1 MTLSNLF
8 KNESFIN
15 CYNSIENYINSYGYE
30 TNTFFI
36 NNFKSVLPEIFLTYA
51 ILLILVYGVIAANS
65 KVEVS
70 NSNSPVIVKNNTAP
84 YPVVVKTITWLCIMS
99 LLITAFIISNDL
111 IYDKSSIV
119 IFSGSLTSSSLNEL
133 IRIIIL
139 TFTAICL
146 IISIRYIKT
155 HNLNSYEYPILV
167 TLAATGSIILVN
179 CNDLLLVYLAV
190 ELQSLASYVLA
201 AFKRDKNAST
211 EAGLKYFLL
220 GALSSGILLMGCAII
235 YGTTGTTNLGQLHLL
250 TVNSSNFLNIE
261 SLTVGIVFV
270 IIGFLFKMT
279 AAPFHMWT
287 PDVYEGSPT
296 SVTAFFSIVPKIAA
310 LSIVIKILHF
320 TFFDLIEIWQD
331 LLIPAAVGSLVV
343 GSFGALYQTK
353 LKRLLAYSSIGHI
366 GFLLLGL
373 ITGSEDGLFSV
384 YFYIVIY
391 MIMSV
396 ILFAVVLNLTTID
409 NKSPEV
415 ITDLTLMKK
424 KNPLV
429 AATLMLTLFSM
440 AGVPPLA
447 GFFSK
452 FYILSAC
459 ISSSM
464 YALAGIAVLS
474 SVVSAVYYI
483 RIIKCMYFD
492 SIDTWNVNIHYNL
505 NYISSLIISTSLCF
519 VIIFFIKPSYFMTL
533 FNLFI

>member
-1 MTLSNLF
+1 MNTI
-8 KNESFIN
+8 KNNFVAD
-15 CYNSIENYINSYGYE
+15 CYNSIENYINSYGIE
-30 TNTFFI
+30 TNTFFV
-36 NNFKSVLPEIFLTYA
+36 NNFKATLPEIFLTTG
-51 ILLILVYGVIAANS
+51 ILIILVYGVVAANI
-65 KVEVS
+65 KI
-70 NSNSPVIVKNNTAP
+70 NKTYPVIIQP
-84 YPVVVKTITWLCIMS
+84 ITWLCIF
-99 LLITAFIISNDL
+99 LLLATAMLIANDL
-111 IYDKSSIV
+111 SYDKSTILA
-119 IFSGSLTSSSLNEL
+119 FSGSIASTNLNEF

-139 TFTAICL
+139 LFSAIVL
-146 IISIRYIKT
+146 IISTKYMKINNI
-155 HNLNSYEYPILV
+155 NSYEFPILV
-167 TLAATGSIILVN
+167 TLATTGSILLVN
-179 CNDLLLVYLAV
+179 CNDLLLLYLAI

-201 AFKRDKNAST
+201 AFKRDANAST

-220 GALSSGILLMGCAII
+220 GALSSGIILMGCAII
-235 YGTTGTTNLGQLHLL
+235 YNTTGTTNFGQLYML
-250 TVNSSNFLNIE
+250 TVNSSNFFNIE
-261 SLTVGIVFV
+261 NLTVGIIFLL
-270 IIGFLFKMT
+270 IGFLFKMT

-310 LSIVIKILHF
+310 LTVVIKILFF
-320 TFFDLIEIWQD
+320 TFYDLIDIWQNI
-331 LLIPAAVGSLVV
+331 LIPAAIGSLIVGSL
-343 GSFGALYQTK
+343 GALYQTK

-373 ITGSEDGLFSV
+373 ITGTEDGLYSI
-384 YFYIVIY
+384 YIYILIY

-396 ILFAVVLNLTTID
+396 ILFAVILNLSTID

-415 ITDLTLMKK
+415 ITDLTLLKK

-440 AGVPPLA
+440 AGVPPMA

-452 FYILSAC
+452 FYILSSC

-464 YALAGIAVLS
+464 YVLATIAVLS

-492 SIDTWNVNIHYNL
+492 SVESWNINLHYE
-505 NYISSLIISTSLCF
+505 SSYLSCLIISISLCF
-519 VIIFFIKPSYFMTL
+519 ITIFFIKPSYFMTL

>member
-1 MTLSNLF
+1 MTNFFTNYNFDLNINKYIDIYGQAQNLP
-8 KNESFIN
+8 I
-15 CYNSIENYINSYGYE
+15 
-30 TNTFFI
+30 I
-36 NNFKSVLPEIFLTYA
+36 NNFKATLPEIFLVYG
-51 ILLILVYGVIAANS
+51 ILVILIYGVIIANT
-65 KVEVS
+65 KT
-70 NSNSPVIVKNNTAP
+70 NST
-84 YPVVVKTITWLCIMS
+84 YPVVVTPITWLCIG
-99 LLITAFIISNDL
+99 LLLSTAFLISNDL
-111 IYDKSSIV
+111 IYDKSV
-119 IFSGSLTSSSLNEL
+119 ILAFNGSLSSSNLTEFVRL
-133 IRIIIL
+133 IIL
-139 TFTAICL
+139 IFTAITL
-146 IISIRYIKT
+146 AISVRYTKINKI
-155 HNLNSYEYPILV
+155 NSYEYPILV

-179 CNDLLLVYLAV
+179 CNDLLLIYLAI

-201 AFKRDKNAST
+201 AFNREKNAST

-220 GALSSGILLMGCAII
+220 GALSSGILLMGCAMI
-235 YGTTGTTNLGQLHLL
+235 YGVTGTTNLGQLHML
-250 TVNSSNFLNIE
+250 TINSSNLVSFNIE
-261 SLTVGIVFV
+261 TLTVGIIFLV
-270 IIGFLFKMT
+270 IGFLFKMT

-310 LSIVIKILHF
+310 LSIVIKLLFF
-320 TFFDLIEIWQD
+320 TFYDLIELWQH
-331 LLIPAAVGSLVV
+331 LLTTAAVGSLIV

-373 ITGSEDGLFSV
+373 ITGTEEGIYSI
-384 YFYIVIY
+384 YIYIVIY

-396 ILFAVVLNLTTID
+396 ILFAVILNLSTID

-415 ITDLTLMKK
+415 ITDLTMLKK

-429 AATLMLTLFSM
+429 AATVMLTLFSM

-452 FYILSAC
+452 FYILSSC
-459 ISSSM
+459 LHSSM
-464 YALAGIAVLS
+464 YVLATLAVLS

-492 SIDTWNVNIHYNL
+492 SVDTWNINIHYNM
-505 NYISSLIISTSLCF
+505 NYASGLIISVALCF
-519 VIIFFIKPSYFMTL
+519 VVLFFIKPSYFMTL